1 MSNSRTILVIDADPT
16 YRRNAGRFLAEHGY
30 TVFEADNANRGLEEA
45 RHKKPR
51 FALVDLAFQ
60 ASTGMDLVE
69 QLRAAAQPLDVVCV
83 ARGCALAHVVSA
95 VRAGA
100 LDVMERP
107 VDGER
112 LVRLL
117 AQAALPR
124 PDAKGAESPNRPL
137 GLTED
142 PEVDVMVAESTAMR
156 SALARA
162 RQLATRPLV
171 MVVEGETGA
180 GHEGLA
186 RAYHAAS
193 DRADG
198 PFVPVPALPTA
209 GQTPHDVLFGVG
221 SLPSAFAKAKGG
233 IVYIESL
240 LSLGEAG
247 QERVYKLLEGL
258 KAARAAGTDV
268 RWPPMVIGVERPLSV
283 EVKAGRVKAELVDL
297 LADAVVTVP
306 PLRDRDADVPVLVQ
320 RVVEA
325 IQAKVHAPGV
335 VVDPA
340 VVEDFAHR
348 TWERN
353 IPELISAV
361 CRAAAYDAQNRLVLD
376 PTLRAEP
383 EPVPQLPTPAPVM
396 APVAVAAMPTDP
408 VNAAW
413 QPQLDPAGQVQ
424 SYDVYEA
431 EIFKFA
437 LEKAGGCVSRAAEL
451 LGVGRATMY
460 RKMRAYDI
468 EVPPVSERTMA
479 RSRRAR
485 KRRAEERAQREARG
499 PERHAS

>member
-1 MSNSRTILVIDADPT
+1 MSNSRTILVIDTDPT
-16 YRRNAGRFLAEHGY
+16 YRRNAGRFLTEHGY
-30 TVFEADNANRGLEEA
+30 TVFEADSANRGLEEA
-45 RHKKPR
+45 RLRKPR

-60 ASTGMDLVE
+60 ASSGMDLVE
-69 QLRAAAQPLDVVCV
+69 QLRAASQPLDVVCV
-83 ARGCALAHVVSA
+83 ARGCALTHVVSA

-112 LVRLL
+112 LIRLL

-124 PDAKGAESPNRPL
+124 PDLRGTETGNRPL

-142 PEVDVMVAESTAMR
+142 PPVDIHVAESSVMR
-156 SALARA
+156 SALTRA
-162 RQLATRPLV
+162 EQLAARPLV
-171 MVVEGETGA
+171 MVVEGEAGA
-180 GHEGLA
+180 GHEVLA
-186 RAYHAAS
+186 RAYHAGS
-193 DRADG
+193 DRRDG
-198 PFVPVPALPTA
+198 PFVAVPALPPA
-209 GQTPHDVLFGVG
+209 GQSPHDLLFGVG
-221 SLPSAFAKAKGG
+221 NLPSAFARAKGG
-233 IVYIESL
+233 VVYIESL

-283 EVKAGRVKAELVDL
+283 EVKAGRVKAELADL
-297 LADAVVTVP
+297 LADAVVSVP
-306 PLRDRDADVPVLVQ
+306 PLRDRAADVPVLVR

-325 IQAKVHAPGV
+325 IQAKIHAPGV
-335 VVDPA
+335 AVDAA
-340 VVEDFAHR
+340 VVSEFAQR

-361 CRAAAYDAQNRLVLD
+361 CRAAAYDAQGRLILD

-383 EPVPQLPTPAPVM
+383 EPVPQLPAPTPV
-396 APVAVAAMPTDP
+396 VAVALAAP
-408 VNAAW
+408 VGEPATQAW
-413 QPQLDPAGQVQ
+413 QPHLDPAGQVQ
-424 SYDVYEA
+424 PYDVYEA

-468 EVPPVSERTMA
+468 EVPPVSERAMA

-485 KRRAEERAQREARG
+485 KRRAEERAQREARA